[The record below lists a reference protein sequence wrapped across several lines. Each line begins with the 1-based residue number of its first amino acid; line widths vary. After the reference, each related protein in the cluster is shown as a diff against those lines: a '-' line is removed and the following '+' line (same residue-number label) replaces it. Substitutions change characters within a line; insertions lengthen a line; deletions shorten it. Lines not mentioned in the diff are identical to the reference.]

1 MTSTHIGRPLATVG
15 AMLALP
21 SPLPWLPRCRRHC
34 HGCRVV
40 ATIATVAIAAT
51 TATAAAI
58 SATTSTVSAA
68 IFCPHAA
75 SAFATV
81 ACPLHCRCWLSAP
94 LPLLP
99 RDTSS
104 CSTGDDLLEVMVG
117 DRFCPQGKGG
127 FTSHRLILTLQ
138 VFGTSPI

>member
-1 MTSTHIGRPLATVG
+1 
-15 AMLALP
+15 
-21 SPLPWLPRCRRHC
+21 
-34 HGCRVV
+34 
-40 ATIATVAIAAT
+40 
-51 TATAAAI
+51 
-58 SATTSTVSAA
+58 
-68 IFCPHAA
+68 
-75 SAFATV
+75 
-81 ACPLHCRCWLSAP
+81 

-138 VFGTSPI
+138 FFGTSPI